1 MKWETII
8 VTEVNFAMIQLE
20 TAYKQIEGQ
29 RTEMLELWETLV
41 NTDSGSA
48 NKHGVDSV
56 GKKLGAFL
64 QAKGIPAWFYEF
76 EQAGNM
82 LVAEYGDMTKP
93 FIVFLGHMDTVFADG
108 EAAARPFAIRDGK
121 AYGPGVLDMK
131 GGIVIAVS
139 VLAALKKMGYDAYP
153 IKLILTGD
161 EEVAHRYSNAVNVLQ
176 KECSGAAA
184 VFNFETGLRNNQ
196 IVVERKGVLHA
207 MFRVQGVGA
216 HAGNNPEDGRSAI
229 VEMAH
234 KILALHALTD
244 FNAGN
249 TVNVGVISGGTV
261 ANAVS
266 EQCRI
271 MIDIR
276 FINEE
281 SRRGCIKALQDI
293 AAISYID
300 GTMTTVEFPVSQEA
314 MPKLDKTMELFHQVN
329 AICMQEGL
337 APLTA
342 ARAGGG
348 SDSAYTA
355 AMGIPTLCAM
365 GVPGACNHTVH
376 EEADVESLFYRAKLM
391 MAILLNLK
399 LL

>member
-1 MKWETII
+1 M
-8 VTEVNFAMIQLE
+8 VMIQLKQ
-20 TAYKQIEGQ
+20 AYEQIEAQ

-48 NKHGVDSV
+48 NKCGVDSV

-64 QAKGIPAWFYEF
+64 QDKGIPVWFYEF

-82 LVAEYGDMTKP
+82 LAAEYGDMTKP
-93 FIVFLGHMDTVFADG
+93 FVVFLGHMDTVFADG
-108 EAAARPFAIRDGK
+108 EAAARPFTIRNGK

-139 VLAALKKMGYDAYP
+139 VLAALKKLGYDMYP

-161 EEVAHRYSNAVNVLQ
+161 EEVAHRYSDSIHVLQ

-184 VFNFETGLRNNQ
+184 VFNFETGFRNNQ
-196 IVVERKGVLHA
+196 IIVERKGTLHA
-207 MFRVQGVGA
+207 VFNVHGIGA

-234 KILALHALTD
+234 KILALDELTD
-244 FNAGN
+244 FNVGN

-266 EQCRI
+266 EQCQI
-271 MIDIR
+271 TIDVR
-276 FINEE
+276 FVDEK
-281 SRRGCIKALQDI
+281 SRRAYIKALQDI
-293 AAISYID
+293 AARSYLE
-300 GTMTTVEFPVSQEA
+300 GTKTTVEFPVSLDA
-314 MPKLDKTMELFHQVN
+314 MPKLDKTMELFEQVN
-329 AICMQEGL
+329 TVSIREGF

-355 AMGIPTLCAM
+355 SMGISTLCAM
-365 GVPGACNHTVH
+365 GVQGSGNHTVH
-376 EEADVESLFYRAKLM
+376 EEADVESLFYRAKMM
-391 MAILLNLK
+391 MAILLKLK
-399 LL
+399 LK